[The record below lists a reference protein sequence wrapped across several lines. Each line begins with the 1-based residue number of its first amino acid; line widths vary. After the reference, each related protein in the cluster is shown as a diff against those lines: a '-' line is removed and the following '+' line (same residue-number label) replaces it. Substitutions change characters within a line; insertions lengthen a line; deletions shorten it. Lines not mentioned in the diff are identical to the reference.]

1 MPAAFFLV
9 AGQSNAT
16 ITVGYPQEQSAAP
29 PQALPGTVF
38 SCRDGVI
45 FQDLSKVRIGGFS
58 PAFGVQWHALTGE
71 TVVFVQ
77 AAAGATG
84 MHEWA
89 PGRYTC
95 SCGHDDP
102 CYEDALNLFRSA
114 LAAWSSRRPE
124 DPVVRR
130 GYLWNQ
136 GEHEEVYG
144 IPGNTIDSPEAYAH
158 AYRRMH
164 IGFQN
169 ELGLAF
175 GGLIIVRADKQGDR
189 AEDSA
194 AMTLAR
200 IAQYR
205 LCRDLPD
212 LYMVS
217 QFPERCDGSCMFPA
231 GGIHYNQVS
240 FNRMG
245 EEAARNLAAAL
256 GLVRPA

>member
-1 MPAAFFLV
+1 MPAAFFLI

-16 ITVGYPQEQSAAP
+16 ITVGYPQEQATAP

-38 SCRDGVI
+38 SCRDGFT
-45 FQDLSKVRIGGFS
+45 FQDLSKVRIGGFT
-58 PAFGVQWHALTGE
+58 PAFGVRWHALTGE
-71 TVVFVQ
+71 TPVFIQ
-77 AAAGATG
+77 AAVGATG

-89 PGRYTC
+89 PGHYIC
-95 SCGHDDP
+95 SCGHDYP
-102 CYEDALNLFRSA
+102 CYEDALKLYRSA
-114 LAAWSSRRPE
+114 WEAWTRQRP
-124 DPVVRR
+124 DQPVIRR

-144 IPGNTIDSPEAYAH
+144 IPGNTIDSPDAYSC

-164 IGFQN
+164 AGFQT
-169 ELGLAF
+169 ELGLGF

-212 LYMVS
+212 LCLVS
-217 QFPERCDGSCMFPA
+217 QYPERCDGSCMFPA
-231 GGIHYNQVS
+231 GGIHYNQAS

-245 EEAARNLAAAL
+245 EEAARRLAACL
-256 GLVRPA
+256 GLADR